1 MFLLLSC
8 KKLVSSSSLLP
19 HLSPSFPLVL
29 HHQRNLHPKKASIQ
43 STLLLTS
50 TLRMR
55 TGSSG
60 ASFFPVLLLSIAWTT
75 SAPLTTRP
83 KTVCLP
89 SSQGVGTVV
98 MKNCEPLVCGP
109 ALAIERVNG
118 RSCLGTPG
126 ALPPNS
132 SEKLRPQ
139 MEVPPVPSPSGQP
152 PVLIL
157 ILFVKSVEEKGEEAS
172 QKTRWKRKRDG
183 RRKTLFLKPLW
194 IKKNPKTKHLEKRKE
209 KALTLDHKPLDD
221 SVEGQVVIIAVPAV
235 RGEVLDGLGRV
246 IRE

>member
-246 IRE
+246 LRE